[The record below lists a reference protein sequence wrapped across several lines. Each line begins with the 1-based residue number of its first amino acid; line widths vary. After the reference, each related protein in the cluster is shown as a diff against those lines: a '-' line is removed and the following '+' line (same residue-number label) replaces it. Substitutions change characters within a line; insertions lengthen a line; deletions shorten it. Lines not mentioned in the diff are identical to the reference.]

1 MWLKNS
7 LGWFSESFYFAQV
20 NFLQFDKHTFRHSL
34 FSDTDFK
41 EELWQGEYP
50 CFSVPSLD
58 SSIKIGLQKIYE
70 MKEVFLIISRDE
82 ARESQHN
89 GEGGFFPS
97 PQCSLN
103 VIEGA
108 ERK

>member
-1 MWLKNS
+1 M
-7 LGWFSESFYFAQV
+7 
-20 NFLQFDKHTFRHSL
+20 
-34 FSDTDFK
+34 
-41 EELWQGEYP
+41 
-50 CFSVPSLD
+50 
-58 SSIKIGLQKIYE
+58 KIGMQKVYE
-70 MKEVFLIISRDE
+70 MKEVFLIISCDE

-97 PQCSLN
+97 PPQCSLN

>member
-1 MWLKNS
+1 MKAFICT
-7 LGWFSESFYFAQV
+7 GEFT
-20 NFLQFDKHTFRHSL
+20 LQFDKYRGTLTKR
-34 FSDTDFK
+34 
-41 EELWQGEYP
+41 
-50 CFSVPSLD
+50 
-58 SSIKIGLQKIYE
+58 SSILLSPIFRQLYKIGVQKVYE
-70 MKEVFLIISRDE
+70 MKEVFLIISCDE

-97 PQCSLN
+97 PPQCSLN

>member
-1 MWLKNS
+1 M
-7 LGWFSESFYFAQV
+7 LGDSNVIKEFTQV
-20 NFLQFDKHTFRHSL
+20 ILWKLLFCTGEFTLQFDKYILSGI
-34 FSDTDFK
+34 
-41 EELWQGEYP
+41 EEHWQREVQ

-58 SSIKIGLQKIYE
+58 ISMKIGVQKVYE
-70 MKEVFLIISRDE
+70 MKEVFLIISCDE